1 MVSHGLGLSVQV
13 TGYEMARE
21 RWRHLLVL
29 HSCLGLCEAVDEDG
43 EDDVH
48 HDEARQKG
56 PRDEIG
62 SDANLITV
70 IITLVSDSQ
79 SLLISSLR
87 NHFHTQIPSVGACN
101 DSYSIIIGIL

>member
-1 MVSHGLGLSVQV
+1 M
-13 TGYEMARE
+13 
-21 RWRHLLVL
+21 L
-29 HSCLGLCEAVDEDG
+29 HSCLGFCEAVDEDG

-62 SDANLITV
+62 SDANLN
-70 IITLVSDSQ
+70 TLVSDSQ

-87 NHFHTQIPSVGACN
+87 DHFHTQIPLLEARK
-101 DSYSIIIGIL
+101 DSYSIRHTLKCIWYSSQDDENLRGT